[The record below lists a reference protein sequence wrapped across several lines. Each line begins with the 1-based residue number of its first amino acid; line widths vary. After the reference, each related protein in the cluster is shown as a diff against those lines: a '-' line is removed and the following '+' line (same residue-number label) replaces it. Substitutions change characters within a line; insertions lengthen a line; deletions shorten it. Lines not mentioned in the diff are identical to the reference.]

1 MVLEVS
7 TSLATFFIFCSPGVV
22 AHVSNEQ
29 KQDLKKELVSEAM
42 EFVTTSIHDRVMSRR
57 RPDNNNEKKDSK

>member
-1 MVLEVS
+1 MVLEGS
-7 TSLATFFIFCSPGVV
+7 TSLATFFCSPGDV
-22 AHVSNEQ
+22 ARVSKEQ